1 MFRSGWP
8 IAFRDVPRHETSIP
22 PRADFG
28 YRSDMS
34 YHLIIG
40 DYAYSSWSLRGW
52 LLLERFGLRFR
63 ATLLDFSGQDVAD
76 QLRAYRPARTVP
88 TLITPEGAIV
98 SDSLAIAEELASRHP
113 EAGHWPADPLRRATA
128 RTLAA
133 EMHSGFAALRSAC
146 PMATRVAY
154 SGFEPSPAVLADL
167 ARIEE
172 IWAHARSLAGDG
184 PWLLGAY
191 SAADAF
197 YAPVAARIATYGLP
211 VGPEAQA
218 YVDAHL
224 ADPAFRRFRAM
235 GLVKGADLPWYA
247 MEIPRRPWPG
257 PAARPAR
264 VAEGPSENAACPY
277 SGKPVTHFLEMDG
290 RTFGF
295 CNALCRDKTVAD
307 PEAWPAFMALVNH
320 S

>member
-1 MFRSGWP
+1 
-8 IAFRDVPRHETSIP
+8 
-22 PRADFG
+22 
-28 YRSDMS
+28 MS

-52 LLLERFGLRFR
+52 LLLDRFGLRYR
-63 ATLLDFSGQDVAD
+63 ATLLDFAGEEVAR

-88 TLITPEGAIV
+88 TLITSDGAV
-98 SDSLAIAEELASRHP
+98 VHDSLALAEELASRHP
-113 EAGHWPADPLRRATA
+113 EAGIWPADPRRRATA

-133 EMHSGFAALRSAC
+133 EMHSGFGALRSAC

-154 SGFEPSPAVLADL
+154 ADFAPDTAVRADL
-167 ARIEE
+167 DRIEE
-172 IWAHARSLAGDG
+172 IWAHARAMAEDG

-197 YAPVAARIATYGLP
+197 FAPVAARIATYGLP

-235 GLVKGADLPWYA
+235 GLVKGADLPRYA
-247 MEIPRRPWPG
+247 KDNARRPWPG
-257 PAARPAR
+257 PAPRPAEA
-264 VAEGPSENAACPY
+264 AEGPSENAACPY
-277 SGKPVTHFLEMDG
+277 SGKPVTHFLRMDG
-290 RTFGF
+290 RVFGF
-295 CNALCRDKTVAD
+295 CNAFCRDKTMAD
-307 PEAWPAFMALVNH
+307 PEAWPAFMAIVNH

>member
-1 MFRSGWP
+1 
-8 IAFRDVPRHETSIP
+8 
-22 PRADFG
+22 
-28 YRSDMS
+28 MS

-40 DYAYSSWSLRGW
+40 DFAYSSWSLRAW
-52 LLLERFGLRFR
+52 LLFDRFGLRVR
-63 ATLLDFSGQDVAD
+63 TTRLDFSTQDVAH

-98 SDSLAIAEELASRHP
+98 SDSLAIAEELATRHP
-113 EAGHWPADPLRRATA
+113 DAGLWPTDPLRRATA

-133 EMHSGFAALRSAC
+133 EMHAGFQALRSAC
-146 PMATRVAY
+146 PMALRVAY
-154 SGFEPSPAVLADL
+154 TGFEPSAEVRADL

-172 IWAHARSLAGDG
+172 IWAHAKGHAADG

-211 VGPEAQA
+211 VGAAAQA

-224 ADPAFRRFRAM
+224 ADPAFRRFRAV
-235 GLVKGADLPWYA
+235 GLVTGADLPWYA
-247 MEIPRRPWPG
+247 KDLPRRPWPG
-257 PAARPAR
+257 PVPRPAQP
-264 VAEGPSENAACPY
+264 ADGPSENATCPY
-277 SGKPVTHFLEMDG
+277 SGKPVAHFLEMEG

-295 CNALCRDKTVAD
+295 CNPVCRDKTIAD